1 MGNVWIAVSSKL
13 HLLNSLVQP
22 CTAFALLFFQSLVQL
37 QVLLQSLPV
46 HCTVIQLVKL
56 P

>member
-13 HLLNSLVQP
+13 HLLNSLVQ